1 MNRFLSLRRCRGV
14 KLSFSDT
21 GTEWAGCGKKDS
33 RQREKDR
40 SFPRFDWGK
49 F

>member
-1 MNRFLSLRRCRGV
+1 VKLRKEQVLSLKRCRGV

-21 GTEWAGCGKKDS
+21 GNWSGRDVGKRTQAGKD
-33 RQREKDR
+33 
-40 SFPRFDWGK
+40 RFDWGK